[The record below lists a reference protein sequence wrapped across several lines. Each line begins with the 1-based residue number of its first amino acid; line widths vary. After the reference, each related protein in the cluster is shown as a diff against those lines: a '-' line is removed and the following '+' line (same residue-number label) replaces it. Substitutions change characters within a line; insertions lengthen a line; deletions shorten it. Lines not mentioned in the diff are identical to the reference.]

1 MRIHQWLRN
10 KIFIS
15 TIIIVVIILMFVAV
29 NTLNRPK
36 TAEYI
41 TFKQLGDDYNDNTK
55 NFASYD
61 VGDTVLIKDTIYRI
75 RLDVSGN
82 DTDIA
87 FESLGKTESGMP
99 SVWLIVPG
107 DLTKEYHPGDKVIV
121 SVHIVAGDDGEE
133 IYFDVN
139 DIRLA

>member
-10 KIFIS
+10 KFFIS
-15 TIIIVVIILMFVAV
+15 AIIIVVIILIFVAV
-29 NTLNRPK
+29 NTLNRPRP
-36 TAEYI
+36 AEYI
-41 TFKQLGDDYNDNTK
+41 TFKQLGDDYDNNTK

-61 VGDTVLIKDTIYRI
+61 VGDTVLVKDTIYKI
-75 RLDVSGN
+75 RLDVSKN

-99 SVWLIVPG
+99 LVWLIVHG
-107 DLTKEYHPGDKVIV
+107 DLTESYHAGDKVII
-121 SVHIVAGDDGEE
+121 SVHIVSEDDGEE
-133 IYFDVN
+133 MYFDAN